1 MLESIAALVRTGR
14 IVEFALAIVAV
25 EAVVLIV
32 RKDRLGGASAL
43 FKALAHLASG
53 AFLMIALWCAL
64 TDQSWSW
71 VAGALLGALMAHACD
86 LGLAL
91 RDGRR

>member
-64 TDQSWSW
+64 TDQAWRLHQGHYQNSPKTELSTP
-71 VAGALLGALMAHACD
+71 
-86 LGLAL
+86 
-91 RDGRR
+91 